1 MDARKKSSIEG
12 ASMRNLTRF
21 VTHCGVACGLLI
33 ASVSLQA
40 KVVNVQCGGSKTDP
54 TTISAALKLLNPNV
68 PNTLN
73 ISGNCNENVLING
86 FTRLTLAGKQGATVT
101 DASGGTAQT
110 ILVLDSTDIVFRT
123 LRVDGGL
130 DGVQCDSFSVCRF
143 SKVAVENGG
152 GGIQITQSRAE
163 LDNTTIRRTQNALT
177 SLGASSI
184 RIDTGVTLD
193 SNQNGIVVDGGSS
206 LESYGAA
213 ITNNHLAGIN
223 VAEHAYLFL
232 SSTTISGNGNGIELV
247 SHSSIHLLDGNTIT
261 GNRQFGVYLFDLSF
275 ANFDP
280 GNNITGNN
288 TSGGK
293 ALDVGCFSQYT
304 ATRGAL
310 TYIGG

>member
-1 MDARKKSSIEG
+1 
-12 ASMRNLTRF
+12 MRNLTDSISRCSI
-21 VTHCGVACGLLI
+21 VCGLLLC
-33 ASVSLQA
+33 SVGLQA
-40 KVVNVQCGGSKTDP
+40 KVVNVQCGGSKTDT

-110 ILVLDSTDIVFRT
+110 ILVLDSTNVVFQT

-143 SKVAVENGG
+143 SKVMVENGG
-152 GGIQITQSRAE
+152 AGIQITQSRAE
-163 LDNTTIRRTQNALT
+163 LDNTTIHHTQNALT
-177 SLGASSI
+177 SLDASSV

-193 SNQNGIVVDGGSS
+193 SNINGIVVEGGAS
-206 LESYGAA
+206 LESFGAA
-213 ITNNHLAGIN
+213 ITNNRQAGID
-223 VAEHAYLFL
+223 VSQHAYLFL

-247 SHSSIHLLDGNTIT
+247 NHSSIHLLGNNTIT

-288 TSGGK
+288 TGGGN
-293 ALDVGCFSQYT
+293 AVDVGCFSQYT

-310 TYIGG
+310 TNIGGGTTNCVEP

>member
-1 MDARKKSSIEG
+1 
-12 ASMRNLTRF
+12 MRNLTDSISRCSI
-21 VTHCGVACGLLI
+21 VCGLLLC
-33 ASVSLQA
+33 SVSLQA

-54 TTISAALKLLNPNV
+54 TTISAALKLLNPDV

-73 ISGNCNENVLING
+73 ISGNCNENVLISG
-86 FTRLTLAGKQGATVT
+86 FTRLTLAGQQGATVT

-110 ILVLDSTDIVFRT
+110 ILVLDSTDVVFKT

-130 DGVQCDSFSVCRF
+130 VGVQCDSFSVCRF

-163 LDNTTIRRTQNALT
+163 LNDTTIRHTQNGLT
-177 SLGASSI
+177 SLDASSV
-184 RIDTGVTLD
+184 RIDTGVTVD
-193 SNQNGIVVDGGSS
+193 GNENGIVVDGGSS
-206 LESYGAA
+206 LESFGAV
-213 ITNNHLAGIN
+213 IMNNRQAGIN

-232 SSTTISGNGNGIELV
+232 SSTTISANGNGIALV
-247 SHSSIHLLDGNTIT
+247 SHSSIHLLGNNTIT
-261 GNRQFGVYLFDLSF
+261 GNRAFGVYLFDLSF
-275 ANFDP
+275 ANFDA

-288 TSGGK
+288 TGGK

-310 TYIGG
+310 TNIGGGTTNCVEP